1 MSCSDKP
8 ELIVRECAKGSI
20 QLPHEVLK
28 DAAKDLFVVNKD
40 KFLKPFN
47 KPVLTMHVEDIIKH
61 LKETYLEK
69 EKK

>member
-28 DAAKDLFVVNKD
+28 DAGNDLFVAKGG
-40 KFLKPFN
+40 KPI
-47 KPVLTMHVEDIIKH
+47 LTMHVEDIIKH